1 MKRDTQ
7 REKREEREVIRSVP
21 YNVTLAITGTINET
35 SKEKL
40 STVRPGFIK
49 GTRMVKVPVLF
60 I

>member
-1 MKRDTQ
+1 MKRDTE

-21 YNVTLAITGTINET
+21 YNVILAITGTINET
-35 SKEKL
+35 SKEEL